1 MTGCDIGPKGSGK
14 LRNLNIAGARALV
27 VAPKGSISR
36 AAAGSESTETEF
48 LKQLD
53 DGSWVK
59 VRMSDEE
66 GEKIDKTP
74 PDEIYNATDD
84 WLFIAWGFWKEDAVN
99 TWWSHFNID
108 EAYLVNKSNG
118 DAYDITEVGIPHRYN
133 GYNRI
138 RGFGDVFT
146 DKNGNIYYNN
156 GAIVKITVG
165 KTQATAEW
173 IVSSDLFYVLEFAVD
188 NDGNILYY
196 RNDANYRIRT
206 AGGVTLPLPD
216 DKKPSG
222 VLGYNGHIYTNSLY
236 NSMGGNKFCK
246 VEITGDTIDDIIISP
261 VEIIDSFGQ
270 NQYLYSI
277 MIEGYN
283 VKRFI
288 FPDKM
293 VIINGDMRSIFTIY
307 KNGSQP
313 KVVSLDNYLGGSKSI
328 TAGSK
333 DIFVWSEKS
342 IFTADPETGIT
353 TTKVSATDYDLIYRF
368 EVTFNDVIIINALTF
383 DGKKILANIY
393 PDGRKEILSESMD
406 ETKTLMLV
414 KVR

>member
-1 MTGCDIGPKGSGK
+1 MTSCDTGSKDNGSGK
-14 LRNLNIAGARALV
+14 LRNLDIVGARALV

-36 AAAGSESTETEF
+36 AAAGGESTETEF

-66 GEKIDKTP
+66 GDKIDKTP
-74 PDEIYNATDD
+74 PDEIYDATDA
-84 WLFIAWGFWKEDAVN
+84 WLFIGWGDWAKNNVFFAN
-99 TWWSHFNID
+99 

-118 DAYDITEVGIPHRYN
+118 DAYDITQVGMPHRYDSFN
-133 GYNRI
+133 GIYSE
-138 RGFGDVFT
+138 FGDVFI
-146 DKNGNIYYNN
+146 DKNGNIYYMNN

-173 IVSSDLFYVLEFAVD
+173 IVSSDLFNVLEFAVD
-188 NDGNILYY
+188 NNGNILYY
-196 RNDANYRIRT
+196 RNDSNYRIRT
-206 AGGVTLPLPD
+206 AGGVTLPFPD
-216 DKKPSG
+216 DKKLSG
-222 VLGYNGHIYTNSLY
+222 VLGYNGHIYTNF
-236 NSMGGNKFCK
+236 GTTDPKFSK

-261 VEIIDSFGQ
+261 VEITGQ
-270 NQYLYSI
+270 YQLI
-277 MIEGYN
+277 PIEDYN
-283 VKRFI
+283 GVKRFI

-293 VIINGDMRSIFTIY
+293 VIFDGRIMVGGILTIY
-307 KNGSQP
+307 KNGSKP
-313 KVVSLDNYLGGSKSI
+313 KCVSLDNISSISGIKSI

-333 DIFVWSEKS
+333 DIFIWDSKS
-342 IFTADPETGIT
+342 IFTVDPETGT
-353 TTKVSATDYDLIYRF
+353 TATRVSVTDYDLIYRF

-406 ETKTLMLV
+406 ETKTLVLV